1 MKIRFKVLLII
12 VEILLFLSFFLT
24 WFSDGDLITLR
35 GVDLHI
41 FIVWLFFFYIGT
53 WFSVFSLSKKFHII
67 SLIASICV
75 FLLEIYKFFT
85 WHYLTITGYIS
96 LTFSLDMTS
105 FGSIYLYLFVFW
117 TLYWKSYGWNYAL
130 NQYIKMKKRLLQNKF
145 LLLIIEWINSIFK
158 QKIYF
163 NILVFLIK
171 IR

>member
-1 MKIRFKVLLII
+1 MMKIRFKVLLII

-105 FGSIYLYLFVFW
+105 FGFYLSLFICFSNIILKIIWMKLCIKSIH
-117 TLYWKSYGWNYAL
+117 KNE
-130 NQYIKMKKRLLQNKF
+130 KE
-145 LLLIIEWINSIFK
+145 IITK
-158 QKIYF
+158 
-163 NILVFLIK
+163 
-171 IR
+171 